1 MPDNKT
7 DNHDIPVQCHFIE
20 PAKCV
25 DFLAVQNSSIGDLV
39 CPLVRPLG
47 TTNNQSLQNSTEW
60 PERLVT
66 FETFDQSD
74 EETWP
79 DQKKDNDKDKYK
91 DKDNDKDKY
100 I

>member
-1 MPDNKT
+1 MLLNLLSYIL
-7 DNHDIPVQCHFIE
+7 NQ
-20 PAKCV
+20 
-25 DFLAVQNSSIGDLV
+25 FLAVQNSSIGDLV
-39 CPLVRPLG
+39 THWLTDSLTVLYWLRYKERP
-47 TTNNQSLQNSTEW
+47 QR
-60 PERLVT
+60 PVT

-79 DQKKDNDKDKYK
+79 DQQKDNDKDKYKDKYK